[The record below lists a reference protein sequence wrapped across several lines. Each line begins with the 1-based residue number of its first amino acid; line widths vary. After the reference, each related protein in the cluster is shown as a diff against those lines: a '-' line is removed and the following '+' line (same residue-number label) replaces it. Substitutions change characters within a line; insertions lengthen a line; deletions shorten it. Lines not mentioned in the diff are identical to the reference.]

1 MDKFICYMKNT
12 SPKYNA
18 LPKYDVSNLA
28 QLKLRFEMQSL
39 IGMTFEKLGVTTPK
53 LES

>member
-1 MDKFICYMKNT
+1 MDKFIYYMKNT
-12 SPKYNA
+12 SPKYKA
-18 LPKYDVSNLA
+18 LSKYDASNLA

-39 IGMTFEKLGVTTPK
+39 IGMTFERLGVLTPK